1 MINALLVED
10 SAIFAM
16 GLRLALDGHDEVH
29 LQGHVTSPGAAI
41 SFLNA
46 HPETQVVIVDI
57 SIEQQKDGLTLLS
70 ILKEAFPHVSTMV
83 LSHYKT
89 PAYII
94 QSITYGAKGYI
105 AKDSDPEE
113 IANAI
118 VMAVNGDCF
127 FFGETIPQK
136 EIERIFGGANN
147 LKSRKPQSL
156 TAKEMEVLQLVTSGY
171 SNSQIASAMGIATTT
186 VDTYKERIKAKFG
199 LDTIIEC
206 VAQAVSIDLVTIR

>member
-156 TAKEMEVLQLVTSGY
+156 TAKEMEVLQLVHVPQFHAAY
-171 SNSQIASAMGIATTT
+171 A
-186 VDTYKERIKAKFG
+186 RILLANITDVGQGKLLLG
-199 LDTIIEC
+199 CLPEYY
-206 VAQAVSIDLVTIR
+206 VLVSLEICLL